1 MQRQRYVQNVQER
14 KLHHIHILNETIGER
29 MPLTHCRR
37 VDNPKLCKGDFP
49 RTKWLIDK
57 PVVLC
62 HGLLRRMGM
71 PASGRRDKLCSLHGL
86 MNHESLNG
94 THPALMAVS
103 GDNSDVQLPYRLPLC
118 SETHT
123 CPEQCIDELQEDLV
137 VTAAQVAQDAQAGY
151 ACDYCNKRQPVACNE
166 VKEWCK
172 GHSALSQQVANE
184 RRNYIGKRH
193 ATRLMSDFYCKG
205 IARSHVEKHQSQ
217 GAPFRH

>member
-1 MQRQRYVQNVQER
+1 MSTAFPAQDGPRRIAPVVSRTDEVPASLSDVEEEDLMWQVQHQKHVQNVQEH
-14 KLHHIHILNETIGER
+14 KLHHIHILDETTGER

-62 HGLLRRMGM
+62 HGLLKRMGM
-71 PASGRRDKLCSLHGL
+71 PASGRRNKLCSLHGP

-118 SETHT
+118 AETH
-123 CPEQCIDELQEDLV
+123 
-137 VTAAQVAQDAQAGY
+137 
-151 ACDYCNKRQPVACNE
+151 
-166 VKEWCK
+166 
-172 GHSALSQQVANE
+172 
-184 RRNYIGKRH
+184 
-193 ATRLMSDFYCKG
+193 
-205 IARSHVEKHQSQ
+205 
-217 GAPFRH
+217 